1 MKTSTGIVVKVGIA
15 DLDLVDAPDKIRT
28 SGLGSCG
35 GGVIYDSFK
44 QIAGV
49 SHGMLPDSTVTRHK
63 NFNHYK
69 YADTAIDILINKL
82 LERQTVTQRLKAT
95 LAGGAQMFQH
105 HHSTDITRIG
115 PRNIEAVQERLKTH
129 QIPITAKDVGGTSG
143 RTIEFDP
150 LTNQLKIRTVN
161 KGEVFI

>member
-1 MKTSTGIVVKVGIA
+1 KVGIA
-15 DLDLVDAPDKIRT
+15 DLNLVEAPDKIRT
-28 SGLGSCG
+28 SGRGSCVG
-35 GGVIYDSFK
+35 VVIYDSSR
-44 QIAGV
+44 QIAGLRHV
-49 SHGMLPDSTVTRHK
+49 MLPDSTVTRQK
-63 NFNHYK
+63 DCNHYT
-69 YADTAIDILINKL
+69 YADTAIDILINTL
-82 LERQTVTQRLKAT
+82 LERQTVRHRLKAK

-105 HHSTDITRIG
+105 HHSTDIMRIG

-129 QIPITAKDVGGTSG
+129 QIPITATDVGGTSG

>member
-1 MKTSTGIVVKVGIA
+1 METSTGTVVKVGIA
-15 DLDLVDAPDKIRT
+15 DLNLVEAPDKIRT
-28 SGLGSCG
+28 SGLGSCVG
-35 GGVIYDSFK
+35 VVIYDSSK
-44 QIAGV
+44 QIAGL
-49 SHGMLPDSTVTRHK
+49 SHVMLPDSTVTRQK
-63 NFNHYK
+63 DFNQYK

-82 LERQTVTQRLKAT
+82 LERQTVKHRLKAK

-105 HHSTDITRIG
+105 HHSTDIMRIG
-115 PRNIEAVQERLKTH
+115 PRNIKAVQERLKTH
-129 QIPITAKDVGGTSG
+129 QIPITATDVGGTSG

>member
-1 MKTSTGIVVKVGIA
+1 MKTSMGIVVKVGIA
-15 DLDLVDAPDKIRT
+15 DLNLVEAPDKIRT
-28 SGLGSCG
+28 SGLGSCVG
-35 GGVIYDSFK
+35 VVIYDSSK
-44 QIAGV
+44 QIAGL
-49 SHGMLPDSTVTRHK
+49 SHVMLPDSTVTRQK
-63 NFNHYK
+63 DFNQYK

-82 LERQTVTQRLKAT
+82 LERQTVKHRLKAK

-105 HHSTDITRIG
+105 HHSTDIMRIG

-129 QIPITAKDVGGTSG
+129 QIPITATDVGGTSG

>member
-1 MKTSTGIVVKVGIA
+1 IPHLYFLLILRSPKST
-15 DLDLVDAPDKIRT
+15 LFPYTTLFR
-28 SGLGSCG
+28 S
-35 GGVIYDSFK
+35 
-44 QIAGV
+44 
-49 SHGMLPDSTVTRHK
+49 
-63 NFNHYK
+63 
-69 YADTAIDILINKL
+69 
-82 LERQTVTQRLKAT
+82 RLKAK

-105 HHSTDITRIG
+105 HHSTDIMRIG